1 MESLNHSKEDFEL
14 DFMEPNNQNLIA
26 TIRRN
31 ANLEAY
37 RVFERDSTVTNEILN
52 ATFENFKAETPKE
65 KAAKDFAIKQAK
77 QYLDGMRGNTII
89 TGPPGVGKSHLCY
102 SLARAIN
109 EGYHSK
115 EESKRVLFVSIAEI
129 VTRIQSG
136 WQDKISDF
144 TEDDAV
150 KLLTSVDYLFID
162 DLGTESAMTSQKREA
177 NNWVQTFLFKI
188 FDKRETTII
197 NTNHTGKELA
207 QIYNPK
213 LVSRIGKRSEGNVF
227 TMAGITDKRMKR
239 NF

>member
-1 MESLNHSKEDFEL
+1 
-14 DFMEPNNQNLIA
+14 
-26 TIRRN
+26 
-31 ANLEAY
+31 
-37 RVFERDSTVTNEILN
+37 
-52 ATFENFKAETPKE
+52 
-65 KAAKDFAIKQAK
+65 
-77 QYLDGMRGNTII
+77 MRGNTII

-109 EGYHSK
+109 EGYNSK
-115 EESKRVLFVSIAEI
+115 EDAKRVLFVSIAEI

-136 WQDKISDF
+136 WQYKHSDF
-144 TEDDAV
+144 TEQDAL

>member
-14 DFMEPNNQNLIA
+14 DFMESDNQNLIA

-109 EGYHSK
+109 EGYKAKKDPQS
-115 EESKRVLFVSIAEI
+115 VLFISIAEI

-136 WQDKISDF
+136 WQYKYSDF
-144 TEDDAV
+144 TEHDAL
-150 KLLTSVDYLFID
+150 KLLTEVDFLFVD
-162 DLGTESAMTSQKREA
+162 DLGSESIMNSRKDEA
-177 NNWVQTFLFKI
+177 NNWMQTFLFKI
-188 FDKRETTII
+188 FDKRETTIV

-207 QIYNPK
+207 QIYNDK